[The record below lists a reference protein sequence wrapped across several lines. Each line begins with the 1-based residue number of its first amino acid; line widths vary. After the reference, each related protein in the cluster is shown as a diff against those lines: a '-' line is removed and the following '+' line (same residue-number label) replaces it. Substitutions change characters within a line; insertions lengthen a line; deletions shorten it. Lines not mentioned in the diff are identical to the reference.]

1 MNNLD
6 KKQIRNN
13 MKTMRSNLHW
23 NDKAKMDTIIFE
35 KVINSDVYQRSKV
48 IFIYVSY
55 NNEVATHRI
64 IEHGLSNNKVICVPK
79 IISLEQ
85 GMKSIRINSFDELR
99 ENSMGI
105 LEPLYNGIEVK
116 PNEVD
121 LLLMPGLAFDSKGGR
136 LGYGGG
142 FYDKYLR
149 KCRQDAVKIGLCYD
163 FQLIDSV
170 PTSELDELVDEVIT
184 N

>member
-1 MNNLD
+1 MNSLE
-6 KKQIRNN
+6 KKQIRQY
-13 MKTMRSNLHW
+13 MKTMRGNLCW

-35 KVINSDVYQRSKV
+35 KVINSDVYRNCKV
-48 IFIYVSY
+48 LFIYVSY
-55 NNEVATHRI
+55 KNEVATHRI
-64 IEHGLSNNKVICVPK
+64 IGHGLANNKIVCVPQ
-79 IISLEQ
+79 IVSLEK
-85 GMKSIRINSFDELR
+85 GMKSIRINSFDELK

-105 LEPLYNGIEVK
+105 LEPLDNKIEVNPK
-116 PNEVD
+116 EVD

-142 FYDKYLR
+142 FYDKYLT
-149 KCRQDAVKIGLCYD
+149 KCRKDAVKIGLCYD

-170 PTSELDELVDEVIT
+170 PVGALDEPVDEVIT

>member
-35 KVINSDVYQRSKV
+35 KVINSDAYQRSKV

-149 KCRQDAVKIGLCYD
+149 KCRQDSVKIGLCYD